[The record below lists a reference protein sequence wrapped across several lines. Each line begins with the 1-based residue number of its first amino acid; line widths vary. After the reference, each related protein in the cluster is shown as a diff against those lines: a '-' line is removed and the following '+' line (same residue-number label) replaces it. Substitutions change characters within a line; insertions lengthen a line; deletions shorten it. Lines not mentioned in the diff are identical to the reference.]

1 MLLLLLSGCLKF
13 PEKQKDSR
21 SKLHSDLKI
30 SVSNIIKT
38 NKMMKK
44 FLFSALAFVAFAGS
58 GFASN
63 EVVYDEQ
70 NLKTEISVDLDIVD
84 NAKKPCSYT
93 IKGTD
98 AHGRPFHTRWT
109 VQGDVTSADCDD
121 AKNNRV
127 ALLERQGSTIEST
140 STHWG

>member
-1 MLLLLLSGCLKF
+1 M
-13 PEKQKDSR
+13 R
-21 SKLHSDLKI
+21 
-30 SVSNIIKT
+30 N
-38 NKMMKK
+38 

-63 EVVYDEQ
+63 EIVYDEQ

-84 NAKKPCSYT
+84 DAKKPCSYT
-93 IKGTD
+93 IKGKD
-98 AHGRPFHTRWT
+98 GFGRSFNTTWT
-109 VQGDVTSADCDD
+109 VAGDVTSEYCDE